1 METPG
6 EGSGTRTVRTG
17 RVRRKGTVRKGTL
30 QAFVGAYNE
39 AIEMINAD
47 PDSFLEL
54 FYEKANVA
62 PALQGRYSVPSYTP
76 DCVPS
81 PEDVER
87 IEAFMVKKGLLDR
100 PFSYEEMVVSS
111 PEAEQ

>member
-6 EGSGTRTVRTG
+6 EGSDGDG
-17 RVRRKGTVRKGTL
+17 KGTL

-76 DCVPS
+76 ECVPS
-81 PEDVER
+81 PEAVER
-87 IEAFMVKKGLLDR
+87 IEAFMV
-100 PFSYEEMVVSS
+100 VSCKS
-111 PEAEQ
+111 KFYFVKVNST

>member
-1 METPG
+1 METRG
-6 EGSGTRTVRTG
+6 EGSGTG
-17 RVRRKGTVRKGTL
+17 DGKGTL

-62 PALQGRYSVPSYTP
+62 PTLQGRYSVPSYTP

-87 IEAFMVKKGLLDR
+87 IEAFMVKKGLLDQ